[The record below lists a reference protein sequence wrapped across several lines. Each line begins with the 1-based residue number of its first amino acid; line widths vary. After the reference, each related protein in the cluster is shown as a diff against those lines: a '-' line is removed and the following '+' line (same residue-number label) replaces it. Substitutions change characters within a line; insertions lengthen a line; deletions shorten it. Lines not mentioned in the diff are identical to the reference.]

1 MSSAYIS
8 AIAALAGSGI
18 GAVASL
24 ATTWL
29 TQHAQARAAL
39 NQEAYFPVN
48 TGLRFSMKACTA
60 SR

>member
-1 MSSAYIS
+1 MSSAYTS

-24 ATTWL
+24 VTTWL

-39 NQEAYFPVN
+39 YQEAYFPVN